1 MAEVARAGAPAAA
14 FSSRPRTVRIAG
26 GGAPS
31 SYPSTSSR
39 PTRCPRRRRG
49 LLVPFGC
56 RASTEASS
64 PWPLLDAVEDDP
76 DPSEPPRATPS
87 SAGAA
92 HWTVSEPMSRD
103 TDAAS
108 AVASTADVS
117 REMAA
122 ELLDVGAVYA
132 ECWPEGEGEGK
143 PTRWRRIADRKIVAK
158 GAPHP
163 RHRPASSS
171 SPSRDHLSHV
181 PSSVHS
187 STLRLPRLN

>member
-1 MAEVARAGAPAAA
+1 MSSHAERLTEIVDLVLEAARRAGASDA
-14 FSSRPRTVRIAG
+14 
-26 GGAPS
+26 
-31 SYPSTSSR
+31 
-39 PTRCPRRRRG
+39 
-49 LLVPFGC
+49 
-56 RASTEASS
+56 
-64 PWPLLDAVEDDP
+64 DAVGI
-76 DPSEPPRATPS
+76 AWTQ
-87 SAGAA
+87 SAAQVRLGEVE
-92 HWTVSEPMSRD
+92 TVTMSRERRLGLRCFD
-103 TDAAS
+103 GNAS

-171 SPSRDHLSHV
+171 SPSRDHL
-181 PSSVHS
+181 
-187 STLRLPRLN
+187 

>member
-1 MAEVARAGAPAAA
+1 MMAEVARVGAPAAA

-26 GGAPS
+26 GAAPS
-31 SYPSTSSR
+31 PYPSTSSR
-39 PTRCPRRRRG
+39 STRCPRRRRG
-49 LLVPFGC
+49 LLLVGFPPQQVPFGR

-64 PWPLLDAVEDDP
+64 PWPLLDAVEDDPDP

-92 HWTVSEPMSRD
+92 HWTVSEPTSHD

-132 ECWPEGEGEGK
+132 EYWPEGEGEGK

-158 GAPHP
+158 GAFRPH
-163 RHRPASSS
+163 HRPASRRPLGIISS
-171 SPSRDHLSHV
+171 
-181 PSSVHS
+181 
-187 STLRLPRLN
+187 